1 MAQFK
6 TIDISKVLYE
16 SMRAYH
22 SVNTAGQ
29 LSYLYKLALCCLYPL
44 QIPFNQFDLWRRRE
58 LLIANCK
65 WQIGQLTNV
74 LNILYDPTLKRIF
87 INQNSSGYVFVPN
100 IDDANSDVFAPNI
113 DDANSN
119 IYLSNID
126 DDPLIGTIVA
136 IYVPLDIY
144 SVSLSQIISDMEQI
158 KLSGIQY
165 QIIPF

>member
-6 TIDISKVLYE
+6 TLNISKLLYE

-29 LSYLYKLALCCLYPL
+29 LSFLYKFALCCVYPL
-44 QIPFNQFDLWRRRE
+44 QAYFNQFDLWRRRE

-74 LNILYDPTLKRIF
+74 LNMLYDPISKRIY
-87 INQNSSGYVFVPN
+87 INQNSSGY
-100 IDDANSDVFAPNI
+100 VFAPNI
-113 DDANSN
+113 DDANSDIFAPNIDDTNSN
-119 IYLSNID
+119 IYLSNIN
-126 DDPLIGTIVA
+126 DDPLIGSIVS
-136 IYVPLDIY
+136 IYIPIAIY
-144 SVSLSQIISDMEQI
+144 SVSLAQIISDIEQI